1 MNRLGIDT
9 SIDNTE
15 HEYLGEDLVVD
26 VPFTRWYAGAW
37 LTVNGV
43 SAPAC
48 THLIMTKDDCLKL
61 DILTRAYRA
70 GYVEGKKKL

>member
-1 MNRLGIDT
+1 MNRLGINT

-15 HEYLGEDLVVD
+15 HKYLDEDPEVD
-26 VPFTRWYAGAW
+26 VPFTQWYVGTW
-37 LTVNGV
+37 ITVNGV

-48 THLIMTKDDCLKL
+48 THLIMTTDDCLKL

-70 GYVEGKKKL
+70 GYAEGKRKL